1 MSRAEKVKDLISQLK
16 GQGKY
21 HEQITIENNSTGHSY
36 DVIFNRFL
44 DADVISVQIED
55 PYIRAFHQVSKL
67 K

>member
-1 MSRAEKVKDLISQLK
+1 MSRAEKVKDIISQLK
-16 GQGKY
+16 EQGKY

-44 DADVISVQIED
+44 DVDVISVKIED
-55 PYIRAFHQVSKL
+55 PYIRAFHQVSSL